1 MNAQDRFIADNER
14 DASPERFGPIE
25 RHESHEVPIATRRRS
40 SVSSQSGSSVRLQE
54 MGRSISKVET
64 QHENEADLERH
75 PTALSRIQTG
85 RSQHSA
91 TVGASGAEGSGFGVF
106 RTRSSKASRP
116 LPAFGGGKPYPPPL
130 PEREEYVVEFDGPND
145 PMHAQNWPFKKKL
158 PVAASLGFV
167 TLTAAFGSSIFSS
180 ATGAVALEYGVSRE
194 VGILGIS
201 LYVLGFATGP
211 ILWAPMSELY
221 GRRVP
226 LLIASFGFS
235 IFSIAVAVGKDLQT
249 ILICRFFGGF
259 MGACPLTVVGAV
271 FADMFNNAQ
280 RGVAVTVFSIAVF
293 SGPLLAP
300 FIGGFITTS
309 YLGWRWCEYITAI
322 MGFTGL
328 ALLVFLLEETYPPVI
343 LVNKAAELRR
353 RTKNW
358 GIHAKQE
365 EIEINLR
372 ELVEK
377 NLGRP
382 MRMLFTEPIVLLL
395 SIYMAFVYGLLYL
408 FLTFYPI
415 VFQQVH
421 GMSPGVGGLPY
432 FGMILGEFF
441 AGLYIVIDVP
451 SYNRKLKA
459 NNNIPIPEWRL
470 PPVIIGGV
478 LFGIGLLWFGWTGYR
493 ADIPWIAPTLSGLFT
508 GFGIMS
514 IFLQCLNY
522 LIDSYLMFAA
532 SAIAA
537 NTFLRS
543 LCGAGFPLFATY
555 MIEGMGIQWAGTLLG
570 CFAFLLVPLPILFYL
585 KGAQIRG
592 KSKFAPTFPI
602 ANKASANPDDEPV
615 SSGSVSDAPK
625 DVEKQA

>member
-1 MNAQDRFIADNER
+1 MNAQDRAMAENER

-25 RHESHEVPIATRRRS
+25 RHESHESPIATRHSLAS
-40 SVSSQSGSSVRLQE
+40 SHSGSSVRLQE
-54 MGRSISKVET
+54 MGRNISRVET
-64 QHENEADLERH
+64 QYENEADLERH

-91 TVGASGAEGSGFGVF
+91 TVGANGADSTSFGVF
-106 RTRSSKASRP
+106 RTRSSKASKP

-180 ATGAVALEYGVSRE
+180 ATSTVAREYNVSTE

-221 GRRVP
+221 GRRLP
-226 LLIASFGFS
+226 LLISSFGFS
-235 IFSIAVAVGKDLQT
+235 IFCIAVAVGKDLQT

-309 YLGWRWCEYITAI
+309 YLGWRWTEYITAI

-328 ALLVFLLEETYPPVI
+328 ALLIFLLEETYPPVI

-415 VFQQVH
+415 VFQRVH

-432 FGMILGEFF
+432 FGMIMGEVF

-478 LFGIGLLWFGWTGYR
+478 LFGVGLLWFGWTGYR
-493 ADIPWIAPTLSGLFT
+493 ADIHWIAPTLSGFFT

-555 MIEGMGIQWAGTLLG
+555 MIDGMGIQWAGTLLG
-570 CFAFLLVPLPILFYL
+570 CFAFCLVPLPVWFYL
-585 KGAQIRG
+585 RGAQIRS
-592 KSKFAPTFPI
+592 KSSFAPTFPI
-602 ANKASANPDDEPV
+602 ANKASANPDHEPT
-615 SSGSVSDAPK
+615 SPENGSVAAVDL
-625 DVEKQA
+625 EKQA

>member
-1 MNAQDRFIADNER
+1 MNAQDRVMANNER

-25 RHESHEVPIATRRRS
+25 RHESHESPIITRRS
-40 SVSSQSGSSVRLQE
+40 STSSHDGSSVRLQE
-54 MGRSISKVET
+54 MGRSISRVET

-91 TVGASGAEGSGFGVF
+91 TVGASGADSTGFGVF
-106 RTRSSKASRP
+106 RTRSSKASKP

-180 ATGAVALEYGVSRE
+180 ATGAVASEYNVSRE

-211 ILWAPMSELY
+211 I
-221 GRRVP
+221 
-226 LLIASFGFS
+226 
-235 IFSIAVAVGKDLQT
+235 
-249 ILICRFFGGF
+249 FFGGF

-328 ALLVFLLEETYPPVI
+328 ALLIFLLEETYPPVI

-432 FGMILGEFF
+432 FGMILGEVF
-441 AGLYIVIDVP
+441 AGVYIVIDVP

-478 LFGIGLLWFGWTGYR
+478 L
-493 ADIPWIAPTLSGLFT
+493 
-508 GFGIMS
+508 FGIMS

-570 CFAFLLVPLPILFYL
+570 LFAFCLVPLPIWFYL
-585 KGAQIRG
+585 RGAQIRS
-592 KSKFAPTFPI
+592 KSSFAPTFPV
-602 ANKASANPDDEPV
+602 ANKASANPDDEPE
-615 SSGSVSDAPK
+615 SQSVSAPQ
-625 DVEKQA
+625 DLEKQA

>member
-1 MNAQDRFIADNER
+1 MNAQDRVMANNER

-25 RHESHEVPIATRRRS
+25 RHESHESPIITRRS
-40 SVSSQSGSSVRLQE
+40 STSSHDGSSVRLQE
-54 MGRSISKVET
+54 MGRSISRVET

-91 TVGASGAEGSGFGVF
+91 TVGASGADSTGFGVF
-106 RTRSSKASRP
+106 RTRSSKASKP

-180 ATGAVALEYGVSRE
+180 ATGAVASEYNVSRE

-221 GRRVP
+221 GRRLP
-226 LLIASFGFS
+226 LLISSFGFS
-235 IFSIAVAVGKDLQT
+235 IFCIAVAVGKDLQT

-328 ALLVFLLEETYPPVI
+328 ALLIFLLEETYPPVI

-432 FGMILGEFF
+432 FGMILGEVF
-441 AGLYIVIDVP
+441 AGVYIVIDVP

-493 ADIPWIAPTLSGLFT
+493 ADIHWIAPTLSGFFT

-543 LCGAGFPLFATY
+543 LCGAGCT
-555 MIEGMGIQWAGTLLG
+555 
-570 CFAFLLVPLPILFYL
+570 
-585 KGAQIRG
+585 
-592 KSKFAPTFPI
+592 
-602 ANKASANPDDEPV
+602 
-615 SSGSVSDAPK
+615 
-625 DVEKQA
+625 

>member
-1 MNAQDRFIADNER
+1 MNAQDRFMADNER

-25 RHESHEVPIATRRRS
+25 RHESHELPIATRRRS

-54 MGRSISKVET
+54 MGRSISRVET

-328 ALLVFLLEETYPPVI
+328 ALLLFLLEETYPPVI

-372 ELVEK
+372 ELIEK

-415 VFQQVH
+415 VFQRVH

-478 LFGIGLLWFGWTGYR
+478 LFGVGLLWFGWTGYR
-493 ADIPWIAPTLSGLFT
+493 EDIPWIAPTLSGLFT

-555 MIEGMGIQWAGTLLG
+555 MIDGMGIQWAGTLLG
-570 CFAFLLVPLPILFYL
+570 CFAFLLVPLPILFYI

-592 KSKFAPTFPI
+592 KSNFAPTFPI

-615 SSGSVSDAPK
+615 SSGTVCDAPK